1 MKAGI
6 NVYCPADAWNLGV
19 IKTLAL
25 VLTTILGKSVN
36 FSWPTF
42 LHQGN
47 TDPAVLG
54 GTYDLMFIKCH
65 RTCRVNVLPA
75 QSM

>member
-25 VLTTILGKSVN
+25 VLTTILGEVS
-36 FSWPTF
+36 
-42 LHQGN
+42 
-47 TDPAVLG
+47 
-54 GTYDLMFIKCH
+54 
-65 RTCRVNVLPA
+65 
-75 QSM
+75 